1 MQEVLMYF
9 GLFVVSLTVLLKAS
23 DLFIDSAE
31 KIGLSVGIPP
41 FIIGVTI
48 VAFGTSLPELATAI
62 VSVLKNESELV
73 VSTVIGSN
81 VTNIALVLGLVAV
94 IVKNID
100 LEYNIW
106 HSDMPHLWGSAFM
119 FWLVLSDFQVSTLEA
134 ILLLFGIIIFLA
146 HSFKTDNDKNDDEE
160 KIKVSWK
167 TYLFL
172 LIGGFLVY
180 LGADYTVF
188 SIIKLS
194 AYAGIESKI
203 IGLSAVALGT
213 SLPEIIVS
221 LNAARK
227 GKTSIAVGN
236 VLGSNIFNTYIVI
249 GIPALI
255 GPLSIPDDINTFYL
269 PLMIVMTI
277 LFGVMSNNK
286 NFSRSEGFILLLF
299 YAFFLGEMFKG
310 M

>member
-1 MQEVLMYF
+1 
-9 GLFVVSLTVLLKAS
+9 
-23 DLFIDSAE
+23 
-31 KIGLSVGIPP
+31 
-41 FIIGVTI
+41 
-48 VAFGTSLPELATAI
+48 
-62 VSVLKNESELV
+62 
-73 VSTVIGSN
+73 
-81 VTNIALVLGLVAV
+81 
-94 IVKNID
+94 
-100 LEYNIW
+100 
-106 HSDMPHLWGSAFM
+106 MPHLWGSAFM